1 MKKIVAG
8 ACAARL
14 FRDDPVPDQEWSE
27 YKPDDALKPKPK
39 RRRRH
44 RKMDYL
50 LCCSLLLLLL
60 CLLVWGQK
68 LLTDDDNWTN
78 MSYLMTT
85 LK

>member
-1 MKKIVAG
+1 MTISRLTKTTNTVVGKSIMKKIVAG

-44 RKMDYL
+44 RKM
-50 LCCSLLLLLL
+50 
-60 CLLVWGQK
+60 V
-68 LLTDDDNWTN
+68 
-78 MSYLMTT
+78 
-85 LK
+85 